1 MQKRKAIRQGAAAVV
16 LSASLLLASPAAAGA
31 ATTTVIKD
39 PDHICLVAGANNVKT
54 AKRSDRGVIGEIV
67 QETAFGISFVMR
79 DNADTLIAK
88 ATEIK
93 AETEAKKAEEE
104 AKAKKAAEEAKKAE
118 EEAKKAETA
127 KAAKAAAA
135 GSAWNGA
142 KLTPAAGAIQGPSG
156 KETYYN
162 LPMQGVINIMRR
174 AGYSEAEYPYHVRE
188 DGVKMLGPYIMVAAN
203 LKLRPR
209 GTIYQT
215 SLGQAIVC
223 DTGGFAASN
232 PTQTDIAVNW

>member
-1 MQKRKAIRQGAAAVV
+1 MQKRKTIRQTVAAIA
-16 LSASLLLASPAAAGA
+16 LSASLLIASPATAGA
-31 ATTTVIKD
+31 TTATVIKD
-39 PDHICLVAGANNVKT
+39 PDHICLTTDVNNTKT
-54 AKRSDRGVIGEIV
+54 VKRSDRGVIGEV
-67 QETAFGISFVMR
+67 VSETAFGISFVMR

-88 ATEIK
+88 AAEIK
-93 AETEAKKAEEE
+93 AEAEAKKAEEE
-104 AKAKKAAEEAKKAE
+104 AKAEKAE
-118 EEAKKAETA
+118 EEAKKAAAA

-142 KLTPAAGAIQGPSG
+142 KLTPTAGAIQGPSG